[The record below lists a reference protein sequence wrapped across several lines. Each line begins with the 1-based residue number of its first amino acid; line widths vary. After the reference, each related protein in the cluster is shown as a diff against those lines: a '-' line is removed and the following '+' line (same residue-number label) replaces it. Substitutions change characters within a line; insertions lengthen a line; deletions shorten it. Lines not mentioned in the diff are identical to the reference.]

1 MGVTWRRMLV
11 WIAVSAMAV
20 AGAVAAEPVVVV
32 TNPTGDQWREAPV
45 VVKWREGMPG
55 KGAKG
60 LLVGLYNTAEV
71 PVQVDDLDADGTPDE
86 LVFLLDLGPGQ
97 TKRVTLT
104 DRPVPQPALHRAHAG
119 MYLKT
124 PQMRGMEGPG
134 WESDLIAFRLYWDP
148 RSPID
153 VFCKGQAILSLEQ
166 FAKASH
172 DYHRNSQWGQDVLKV
187 GTALGIGGFGV
198 MENGKIA
205 KASYARRS
213 HRVVANGPLRAA
225 MDLVYDDWETSG
237 RKLALTA
244 RVGAFA
250 GQRWGYADLALKALD
265 GKPLPE
271 MVTGVV
277 KHPDTELISDRAAGV
292 LGRWGRQALGDGEK
306 PRDADLGLG
315 VAVPPERL
323 AAFGEDAVN
332 SFAVITPG
340 NGTASYRYM
349 ASWGKEPDPPKS
361 PPEFGD
367 RLHGMARLQP
377 RVEVQF

>member
-1 MGVTWRRMLV
+1 MNLPRYRILT
-11 WIAVSAMAV
+11 WIAASALAIT
-20 AGAVAAEPVVVV
+20 AAAAAEPVVVV

-86 LVFLLDLGPGQ
+86 LVFLLDLGPEQ

-104 DRPVPQPALHRAHAG
+104 ERPVAQPALFRAHAG

-124 PQMRGMEGPG
+124 PEMRGMEGPG

-153 VFCKGQAILSLEQ
+153 VFCKGQPILSLEQ
-166 FAKASH
+166 FAKATH
-172 DYHRNSQWGQDVLKV
+172 DYHRNSKWGQDVLKV

-198 MENGKIA
+198 IENGKVA
-205 KASYARRS
+205 KASYTRRS
-213 HRVVANGPLRAA
+213 HRVVATGPLRAA

-250 GQRWGYADLALKALD
+250 GQHWGYADLALKALD

-271 MVTGVV
+271 LVTGVV
-277 KHPDTELISDRAAGV
+277 KHPDTELISDRTAGV

-306 PRDADLGLG
+306 PGDADLGLG
-315 VAVPPERL
+315 VAVPPARI

-332 SFAVITPG
+332 SYAAITPG
-340 NGTASYRYM
+340 DGTASYRYM
-349 ASWGKEPDPPKS
+349 ADWGREADPAKS
-361 PPEFGD
+361 ATQFGD
-367 RLHGMARLQP
+367 RLRAVARLQP
-377 RVEVQF
+377 VVEIVF